1 MTKKCDKIISQSKK
15 NEINKN
21 VSSDLTKA
29 TKKSKQNKATK
40 SLEDSVA
47 NTMFQEH
54 NDNPIYPDCKWEL
67 IGFKSGIEY
76 RGWCDFN
83 RLNNQNYSC
92 ETVIDCSNINNYE

>member
-1 MTKKCDKIISQSKK
+1 MRGRQMTKKCDKIISQPK
-15 NEINKN
+15 NI
-21 VSSDLTKA
+21 DPALTKA
-29 TKKSKQNKATK
+29 SKKSKQNRATK

-47 NTMFQEH
+47 NVMFQEH

-83 RLNNQNYSC
+83 RLTNQNYSC
-92 ETVIDCSNINNYE
+92 ETVIDLGNNGNTYD